1 MPSMVVDNTFN
12 GVVAPSESSI
22 INVAKSSS
30 KNSIPDVRII
40 AFNAGRKR
48 DHDGE
53 IITQSCKFDFKPVT
67 QHSKLPGGALICTRI
82 PPTDDHHGT
91 AECMLY
97 ARTIADLN
105 SIFEFNKRPPLSLKG
120 QPVAYET
127 HWDEESK
134 RWHVTATRDLVI
146 GELILVE
153 RPLFVLPTNA
163 NIKNIEHP
171 EVLCDVWYNVPK
183 TPMNIL
189 EPMLDFLV
197 HRTLDTKTS
206 DALFAN
212 NNDGNME
219 CSAYWRSN
227 CLRRPGILG
236 ENYDDSNKNF
246 RPTIFKVLL
255 EMNKAIR
262 SEEYIKRPR
271 SALNMYNSVTS
282 LLERMEHEGMDGDIL
297 YLHANRIAEEV
308 TSSLKWTRR
317 IEERSNWSTVVDFFR
332 DKVSVL
338 ARAHEECFTAT
349 SFEQDDTDESDEDM
363 ESDVLVDDLALIDE
377 LDEAD
382 MIDIAMDSDVTFEF
396 DDELTDEV

>member
-1 MPSMVVDNTFN
+1 MSSMMVDNTFN
-12 GVVAPSESSI
+12 GGVAPSESST

-105 SIFEFNKRPPLSLKG
+105 SKFEFNKRPPLSLKG

-127 HWDEESK
+127 YWNEESK
-134 RWHVTATRDLVI
+134 RWRVTATRDLVI

-189 EPMLDFLV
+189 EPMLDFWYTGLWIRKPAMLSSHV
-197 HRTLDTKTS
+197 IMMGIWSVAHTGGLIV
-206 DALFAN
+206 L
-212 NNDGNME
+212 GVL
-219 CSAYWRSN
+219 AYWVK
-227 CLRRPGILG
+227 I
-236 ENYDDSNKNF
+236 
-246 RPTIFKVLL
+246 IMIVLL

-271 SALNMYNSVTS
+271 SALNIYSSVTS
-282 LLERMEHEGMDGDIL
+282 LLERMEQEGMDGDIL
-297 YLHANRIAEEV
+297 YLHANRIAEKV

-363 ESDVLVDDLALIDE
+363 ESDVLVDDLALINE